1 MNNLSFSSKLDLEK
15 FLNNE
20 KLKKIFIICGKNSYN
35 KSGADKILNALLK
48 KKQSK
53 FFYKEFAYP
62 DISELK
68 NIILEIKKFS
78 PDLIIAV
85 GGGSVLDYAK
95 IANVLTDCE
104 NIKEKIKNSKY
115 EIKKKFTTLVAIPT
129 TAGSGA
135 EVTTNAVIYID
146 KMKYSV
152 EGPNLRPDYF
162 FLIPELVIGASK
174 KIKSSAGFDAISQA
188 IESIISRKS
197 NEQSLDFAKKSL
209 KISLGSYLD
218 YINNPNN
225 DNTASMCLAANLS
238 GEAISISKTTAP
250 HAVSYPFTSYFNIS
264 HGHAVSLTLNEFL
277 LFNFKK
283 KEFANCSFN
292 LEDRYKT
299 IFEITKTAN
308 INDLDLFLKKIKSE
322 ASLIDN
328 FQKLDID
335 IESNLDTILSNINVQ
350 RLTNN
355 PINLL
360 IDDIKNILLKKNF
373 SKSV

>member
-15 FLNNE
+15 FLNNK

-35 KSGADKILNALLK
+35 KSGADKILNTLLTE
-48 KKQSK
+48 KQNK
-53 FFYKEFAYP
+53 FLFKDFAYP
-62 DISELK
+62 DLSELK

-104 NIKEKIKNSKY
+104 NIKEEIKNSKY
-115 EIKKKFTTLVAIPT
+115 KIKKTFTTLVAIPT

-152 EGPNLRPDYF
+152 EGPKLRPDYF

-174 KIKSSAGFDAISQA
+174 KIKSAAGFDAISQA

-197 NEQSLDFAKKSL
+197 NEQSLDYAKKSL
-209 KISLGSYLD
+209 KISLDSYLD

-225 DNTASMCLAANLS
+225 DNTSAMCLAANLS

-292 LEDRYKT
+292 LDDRYKT

-308 INDLDLFLKKIKSE
+308 INDLNLFLKKIKSE

-328 FQKLDID
+328 FQKLGID

-355 PINLL
+355 PINLR

-373 SKSV
+373 SKGV